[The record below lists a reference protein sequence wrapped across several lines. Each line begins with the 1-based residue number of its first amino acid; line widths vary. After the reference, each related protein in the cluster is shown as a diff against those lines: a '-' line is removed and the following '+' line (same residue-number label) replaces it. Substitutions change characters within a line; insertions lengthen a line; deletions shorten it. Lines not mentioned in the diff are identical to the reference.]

1 VQRLL
6 IDHPLTYL
14 RIALVF
20 SVRLEYFFKTETK
33 PVLEVVR
40 KQDRLRFPE
49 TPERRYPAYYFES
62 LDFRAGN
69 RKLNSYYAEFQDIDA
84 GHVHKHHHPGVEFLY
99 IVSGKLALQIGAED
113 AELAEGTPFTLTL
126 RFRTDTAKW
135 EHAGPLRWWW

>member
-62 LDFRAGN
+62 LDFRAEN

-84 GHVHKHHHPGVEFLY
+84 GPCTSITILASSFFTSYPG
-99 IVSGKLALQIGAED
+99 SSPSKSAQRM
-113 AELAEGTPFTLTL
+113 PN
-126 RFRTDTAKW
+126 
-135 EHAGPLRWWW
+135 